1 MRKIL
6 NEAAENAYMI
16 RNDGKSFRMLQHIYG
31 NKEEIE
37 ETLMAAEWLYD
48 ATNRPKT
55 KELILEL
62 VSSWGHSLNPKND
75 IIDNIL
81 HAIDDRRYKFLSKEF
96 VKRIESQ
103 IRDTIPLDDVDALNV
118 RVVDE
123 LNQEFLRARFGGM
136 YNTQAGSR
144 EMVFRVSSVY
154 FNWFNIIF
162 NFVYE
167 HKHMISSVTVVKDEE
182 STGFDD
188 VYDHN
193 GKEMYRMPIDDFIML
208 PGNPVV
214 ESFNITKDDC
224 LESVKQFQ
232 KEIEQGATIA
242 ESLGTKMN
250 MSRQNELWERL
261 KYRFFKNSSHM

>member
-1 MRKIL
+1 MREIL
-6 NEAAENAYMI
+6 NEATENAYMI
-16 RNDGKSFRMLQHIYG
+16 RNDGKSFQMLQHIYG

-37 ETLMAAEWLYD
+37 ETLQAAEWLYD
-48 ATNRPKT
+48 TTNKPT
-55 KELILEL
+55 TQSTILEFI
-62 VSSWGHSLNPKND
+62 SSWGHSLNPEHD
-75 IIDNIL
+75 VIDNIIE
-81 HAIDDRRYKFLSKEF
+81 AIDSRPYRFLSKEF
-96 VKRIESQ
+96 ILRIESY
-103 IRDTIPLDDVDALNV
+103 IRNTPPLDDVDALNI

-162 NFVYE
+162 KFVYE
-167 HKHMISSVTVVKDEE
+167 RKHMISSVTVVKDEE

-188 VYDHN
+188 VYSHK
-193 GKEMYRMPIDDFIML
+193 GKEMYRMPVDDFIML

-214 ESFNITKDDC
+214 ESFQDEEDADDI
-224 LESVKQFQ
+224 KQFQ
-232 KEIEQGATIA
+232 KELSHGSTLS

-261 KYRFFKNSSHM
+261 KYRFFKNSSQI